1 MTRTQANDLALT
13 GIPRGGTTLAC
24 RLAGLAQDCV
34 ALFEPMDPETLPLQ
48 REAAIDGVQAFF
60 RDTRQRLER
69 EGVAPSKQRDGE
81 VPDNPFSA
89 PDATGKRQWLV
100 APGLIEMAPPAP
112 GFTLAVKHNAS
123 FTALLPE
130 LARRMRVVA
139 VVRNPLAVL
148 ASWNT
153 VELPV
158 GGGRIPAGER
168 FDPALATRLDGE
180 PDRLQRQLIVLEW
193 FFHRFQEAGDAIA
206 VVRYEDIVAT
216 GGQALYAAARLQGE
230 GDSSL
235 RGRNTSATYRG
246 IGIAGMAAGLARAGG
261 AWRHWYAQ
269 ADIDAVAGQLEASGA

>member
-1 MTRTQANDLALT
+1 MIDAPGNDLALT

-24 RLAGLAQDCV
+24 RLAGLARDCV

-48 REAAIDGVQAFF
+48 RKAAIDGIQAFF
-60 RDTRQRLER
+60 SDTRRRLER
-69 EGVAPSKQRDGE
+69 EGVAPSKQRDGQ
-81 VPDNPFSA
+81 VPDNPYSA

-100 APGLIEMAPPAP
+100 APGLVEVPPPAP

-158 GGGRIPAGER
+158 SGGRIPAGER
-168 FDPALATRLDGE
+168 FDAALAARLDGE
-180 PDRLQRQLIVLEW
+180 PDRVQRQLIVLEW
-193 FFHRFQEAGDAIA
+193 FFDRYRAAGDEIT

-230 GDSSL
+230 GDGSL
-235 RGRNTSATYRG
+235 RGRNASAAYRG
-246 IGIAGMAAGLARAGG
+246 IDIAGMAAGLARAGG

-269 ADIDAVAGQLEASGA
+269 ADIDAVAAGFEVRGA

>member
-1 MTRTQANDLALT
+1 MTHGNDLALT

-24 RLAGLAQDCV
+24 RLAGLARDCV
-34 ALFEPMDPETLPLQ
+34 ALFEPMDPGTLPVD
-48 REAAIDGVQAFF
+48 RGAAIDGVGAFF

-69 EGVAPSKQRDGE
+69 EGVAPSKQRDGQ
-81 VPDNPFSA
+81 VPDNPYSA
-89 PDATGKRQWLV
+89 PDANGKRQWLV
-100 APGLIEMAPPAP
+100 APGLIEMPPPAP

-158 GGGRIPAGER
+158 SGGRIPAGER
-168 FDPALATRLDGE
+168 FDPALARRLDGE
-180 PDRLQRQLIVLEW
+180 PDRLQRQLVVVEW
-193 FFHRFQEAGDAIA
+193 FFQRFREAGDAIA

-216 GGQALYAAARLQGE
+216 GGQALYAAAGLQGE
-230 GDSSL
+230 GDGSL
-235 RGRNTSATYRG
+235 QGRNASATYRG
-246 IGIAGMAAGLARAGG
+246 IDVAGMAAGLARAGG

-269 ADIDAVAGQLEASGA
+269 ADIDAVAGQLGARAP